1 MKAVTLTKGAT
12 KETLFRVFRSRRFG
26 IAVGFGL
33 IFLIVSV
40 YTRLF
45 SNQALPKEYSFA
57 DLWFYVYT
65 YAHYTLALP
74 ILAVMP
80 FSDAL
85 AIERSEG
92 FLRPL
97 VFRSGFRSYIRERFF
112 VNAIAAAV
120 AAMLPL
126 AGLYLFTNLY
136 VPRAQYP
143 INVWDMPV
151 AGRPYGLLMPFFQ
164 RTPDLFILFI
174 SGMVGLMSALYATF
188 AMSLSFVMTNR
199 YWILGFPCA
208 FYLFSH
214 FVAVKTNFFGADWSP
229 TAPLYCNFWHEYS
242 SARIFFL
249 HPLALTAL
257 ISAILILFARRER
270 VLS

>member
-1 MKAVTLTKGAT
+1 
-12 KETLFRVFRSRRFG
+12 
-26 IAVGFGL
+26 
-33 IFLIVSV
+33 
-40 YTRLF
+40 
-45 SNQALPKEYSFA
+45 
-57 DLWFYVYT
+57 
-65 YAHYTLALP
+65 
-74 ILAVMP
+74 
-80 FSDAL
+80 
-85 AIERSEG
+85 
-92 FLRPL
+92 
-97 VFRSGFRSYIRERFF
+97 
-112 VNAIAAAV
+112 
-120 AAMLPL
+120 
-126 AGLYLFTNLY
+126 
-136 VPRAQYP
+136 
-143 INVWDMPV
+143 
-151 AGRPYGLLMPFFQ
+151 
-164 RTPDLFILFI
+164 
-174 SGMVGLMSALYATF
+174 MSALYATF

>member
-1 MKAVTLTKGAT
+1 MKGIK
-12 KETLFRVFRSRRFG
+12 KEEFRRAFRSRRFG
-26 IAVGFGL
+26 AAVLLGL
-33 IFLIVSV
+33 IFLLVGV

-45 SNQALPKEYSFA
+45 SNQALLKAYSFA
-57 DLWFYVYT
+57 DLWFYIYT
-65 YAHYTLALP
+65 YSHYALALP
-74 ILAVMP
+74 LSAVIP

-85 AIERSEG
+85 AAERAEG
-92 FLRPL
+92 FLKPL
-97 VFRSGFRSYIRERFF
+97 VFRSGFRSYVWNKFI
-112 VNAIAAAV
+112 VNAAVAAA

>member
-1 MKAVTLTKGAT
+1 MKTTNTTKTTAWKTLAGA
-12 KETLFRVFRSRRFG
+12 FRSWRFG
-26 IAVGFGL
+26 AAVGFGM

-45 SNQALPKEYSFA
+45 SNQALPKEYSYA
-57 DLWFYVYT
+57 DLWFHIYS
-65 YAHYTLALP
+65 YAHYALALP

-80 FSDAL
+80 FSDKL

-97 VFRSGFRSYIRERFF
+97 VFRSGFRPYVRERFF
-112 VNAIAAAV
+112 VNAITAAA

-126 AGLYLFTNLY
+126 AVLYLFTNLY
-136 VPRAQYP
+136 VPRTQYP

-164 RTPDLFILFI
+164 RAPDLFILFI
-174 SGMVGLMSALYATF
+174 TGMVGLMSALYATF
-188 AMSLSFVMTNR
+188 AMSLSFITTNR

-214 FVAVKTNFFGADWSP
+214 FVALKTNFFGADWSP
-229 TAPLYCNFWHEYS
+229 AAPLYGTSWYEYT

-249 HPLALTAL
+249 HPLALAAL
-257 ISAILILFARRER
+257 ISAILILFARRDR

>member
-1 MKAVTLTKGAT
+1 MKEITKAAT
-12 KETLFRVFRSRRFG
+12 KDTLFRAFRSRRFG
-26 IAVGFGL
+26 IAVGVGM
-33 IFLIVSV
+33 IFLIVGV

-45 SNQALPKEYSFA
+45 SDQALPKEYSYA
-57 DLWFYVYT
+57 DLWFHIYT
-65 YAHYTLALP
+65 YAHYALALP

-80 FSDAL
+80 FSDTL
-85 AIERSEG
+85 AIERAEG

-97 VFRSGFRSYIRERFF
+97 VFRSGFRAIVRERFF
-112 VNAIAAAV
+112 VNAVASAV

-136 VPRAQYP
+136 VPRWIYP
-143 INVWDMPV
+143 INVWDIPV
-151 AGRPYGLLMPFFQ
+151 AGRPYGLLMPFF
-164 RTPDLFILFI
+164 RRAPDLFILFI
-174 SGMVGLMSALYATF
+174 TGMVGLMSALYATF
-188 AMSLSFVMTNR
+188 AMSLSFVTTNR
-199 YWILGFPCA
+199 YWILGVPCA

-214 FVAVKTNFFGADWSP
+214 FVAVKTNLFGADWSP
-229 TAPLYCNFWHEYS
+229 AAPLYGNSWYEYT

-249 HPLALTAL
+249 HPLTLTAL